1 MWSPRPKRPQLTLK
15 APGHRP
21 PALRPPC
28 PLHFSS
34 RTRPAPLSAL
44 SAPLLLTH
52 TDPPAYPC
60 PLGALSPRCQPQW
73 SLTKGKSHRL
83 LLQPGPTLP
92 NSLLSLSRVAS
103 GLDASPTLR
112 VRGAQEQ
119 DEAGMGGTGIRSWTP
134 PAHEAGTSTPQR
146 CPRQPWPGWAGG
158 ARAGS
163 GRAAQLLGC
172 A

>member
-1 MWSPRPKRPQLTLK
+1 MGTQAQEAPAHPEGPRASSPSPE
-15 APGHRP
+15 A
-21 PALRPPC
+21 PC

-60 PLGALSPRCQPQW
+60 PLGALSPRCQPRW
-73 SLTKGKSHRL
+73 SLTKGKSRRL

-92 NSLLSLSRVAS
+92 NSLLNLSRVAS

-119 DEAGMGGTGIRSWTP
+119 DEAGIGGTGIRSWTP